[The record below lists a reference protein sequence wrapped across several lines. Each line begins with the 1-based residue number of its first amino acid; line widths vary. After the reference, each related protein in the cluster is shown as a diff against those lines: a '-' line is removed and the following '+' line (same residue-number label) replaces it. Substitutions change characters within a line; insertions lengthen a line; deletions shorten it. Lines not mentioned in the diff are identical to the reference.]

1 MSVILEN
8 LLRKPEPIKQFAT
21 VVKPLGG
28 NRYQVQDSS
37 GRLMP
42 VDASVSWRVGDGV
55 TISQGRIVGKATKFI
70 NPKTYE
76 V

>member
-8 LLRKPEPIKQFAT
+8 LLKKPEPQKQFAT
-21 VVKPLGG
+21 VVKPLGTT
-28 NRYQVQDSS
+28 RYQVQDSS

-42 VDASVSWRVGDGV
+42 VDASASWRVGAGV
-55 TISQGRIVGKATKFI
+55 TVTQGRIVGKATKFI
-70 NPKTYE
+70 KTKTYE